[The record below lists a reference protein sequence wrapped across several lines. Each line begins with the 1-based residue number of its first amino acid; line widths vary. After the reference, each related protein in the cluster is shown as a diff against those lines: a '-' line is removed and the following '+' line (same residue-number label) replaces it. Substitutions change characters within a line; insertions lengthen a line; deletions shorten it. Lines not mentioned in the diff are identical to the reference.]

1 AWKDLVP
8 IFSWLSTRG
17 KCRYCHAP
25 IAPRYMYV
33 EILCGVLFAA
43 LWWQYAVA
51 TEQGARM
58 FAYMAATGALVA
70 VVFIDWELYIIPD
83 ELNAFFLPVG
93 ALYHLYA
100 KTLPTFLWGA
110 FAGWA
115 LIWGIAFL
123 GRTLLGKDA
132 MGHGDIKLMR
142 GVGAVLGALLT
153 GASVIAAVF
162 AGLIIGVALIFVDK
176 KRTQKAVARAAA
188 EPGEATLTGESN
200 GDPVAMEE
208 YPPETI
214 PHLLKMG
221 VFYLLCLDVIG
232 IFIPAVYRLFGEEP
246 EEVMLEEDDWKPT
259 ITTIPFGPYLA
270 LGAIACM
277 LFAAPIQQG
286 IEAYWANATGA
297 NIR

>member
-1 AWKDLVP
+1 MPPRSAFVPEFIPMLPSWSILIGFIIGAVTGSFLNMLIYRLPRGISFVKPSYSICPLCKEPLAWKDLVP

-132 MGHGDIKLMR
+132 MGH
-142 GVGAVLGALLT
+142 
-153 GASVIAAVF
+153 
-162 AGLIIGVALIFVDK
+162 
-176 KRTQKAVARAAA
+176 
-188 EPGEATLTGESN
+188 
-200 GDPVAMEE
+200 
-208 YPPETI
+208 
-214 PHLLKMG
+214 
-221 VFYLLCLDVIG
+221 
-232 IFIPAVYRLFGEEP
+232 
-246 EEVMLEEDDWKPT
+246 
-259 ITTIPFGPYLA
+259 
-270 LGAIACM
+270 
-277 LFAAPIQQG
+277 
-286 IEAYWANATGA
+286 
-297 NIR
+297 